1 MPIFKEIE
9 RITGAATYSGKLG
22 PDDAKNGY
30 RDMAYRVV
38 ADHIRTLTLA
48 ITDGTF
54 SISHSLKLLFTCLLF
69 QVLFHLMKVEDMCCG
84 EYFVVQ

>member
-9 RITGAATYSGKLG
+9 RVTGAATYAGKLG

-48 ITDGTF
+48 ITDGTY
-54 SISHSLKLLFTCLLF
+54 SLACSLTHSLTSFLPR
-69 QVLFHLMKVEDMCCG
+69 CCT
-84 EYFVVQ
+84 V